1 MANKKR
7 QDYINNFNKEHYTII
22 RVVVPKTDTEV
33 LEKLNTVNMVNT
45 LNNRIKDVVEEQNER
60 KRS

>member
-22 RVVVPKTDTEV
+22 RVVVPKSDIEV
-33 LEKLNTVNMVNT
+33 LEKLNTVKSKSGYI
-45 LNNRIKDVVEEQNER
+45 LELIKKDLQ
-60 KRS
+60 K

>member
-22 RVVVPKTDTEV
+22 RVVVPKADTEV
-33 LEKLNTVNMVNT
+33 LEKLNTVKSKSGYI
-45 LNNRIKDVVEEQNER
+45 LELIKKDLQ
-60 KRS
+60 K